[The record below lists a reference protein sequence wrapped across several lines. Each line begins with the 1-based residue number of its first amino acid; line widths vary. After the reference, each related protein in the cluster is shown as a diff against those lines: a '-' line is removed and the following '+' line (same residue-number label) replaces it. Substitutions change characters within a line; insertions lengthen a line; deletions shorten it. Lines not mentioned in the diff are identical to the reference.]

1 MSVLHKLLQKI
12 EEKIF
17 PYWLYEFHIIL
28 ELKWDKDIIRKLQ
41 VTIPWENRKILKI
54 LANRIQEYI

>member
-17 PYWLYEFHIIL
+17 PHSLYEFHIIL

-41 VTIPWENRKILKI
+41 VTIP
-54 LANRIQEYI
+54 